1 MSERAGMP
9 SASSMARTLNCPA
22 WIGRAATSAAIELPE
37 KKWTSAGTLAHA
49 VLSGDV
55 EDEEVEDDDDLTTAI
70 RICREKEAM
79 ALVSIGFEEPEIH
92 IEERIFLHDDAG
104 EPVASGKPDRLYI
117 NGRQGC
123 ITDFKTGRKDA
134 LPSARNP
141 AMIMYAILGQE
152 QFGVDEWYLGII
164 PAWRQ
169 TPPMA
174 LIGKDQLSEWRRSI
188 LDAIKESEGLSPRAC
203 AGPWCEYCPVR
214 HECPEAWAEVEQ
226 VSKFNPE
233 EIMHCEPELVIE
245 RYDLAKRAEA
255 TIKTLLENVKARL
268 ALDPACLPGLAIGK
282 ASEIKTIPGSEQNYL
297 LLIDRYPV
305 DAVLAAAKWTPAALA
320 KSITG
325 GKGAK
330 AVQKTIEEQCADII
344 RLAPKSGALE
354 RV

>member
-1 MSERAGMP
+1 MNERAGMP
-9 SASSMARTLNCPA
+9 SASSMARTMACPA
-22 WIGRAATSAAIELPE
+22 WIGRSAIMEKVELLE
-37 KKWTSAGTLAHA
+37 KKWTADGTLAHS

-55 EDEEVEDDDDLTTAI
+55 EDEEVEDDDDMTTAI

-92 IEERIFLHDDAG
+92 IEERIFLHDDNG
-104 EPVASGKPDRLYI
+104 NPVASGKPDRLYV

-174 LIGKDQLSEWRRSI
+174 LIGKEQLAEWRRSI
-188 LDAIKESEGLSPRAC
+188 LDAITESGGPSPRAC
-203 AGPWCEYCPVR
+203 AGPWCDYCSVR
-214 HECPEAWAEVEQ
+214 HACPEAWEIVRQ
-226 VSKFNPE
+226 VSEFNPE
-233 EIMHCEPELVIE
+233 IMTAEPEIVIE
-245 RYDLAKRAEA
+245 RYDLAKHAEA

-268 ALDPACLPGLAIGK
+268 AIDPACLPGLTIGK
-282 ASEIKTIPGSEQNYL
+282 AGEIKTIPGSEQNYL

-344 RLAPKSGALE
+344 RLTPKSGALK